1 MDWKKLVTK
10 NGLPDFVAEKGDEF
24 KKLHEL
30 FVDWNS
36 KINLSAIRDEEGIYI
51 KHFLDSVMSAKI
63 FDLSDK
69 KILDVGCGGGFPS
82 LPLGIIFPTA
92 NITGLDSVGK
102 KLKAV
107 QDMADK
113 MGINMKTI
121 NGRAE
126 ALGHES
132 EHREQYDVIVS
143 RAVAPWNTLLEITL
157 PFLKV
162 GGKMIAYQTPSIL
175 DDVFDNESVA
185 ERLGGMVMEVFEADF
200 EGLERR
206 FVVLKKFEKTPKK
219 FPRAVGM
226 PKHEPLKN

>member
-1 MDWKKLVTK
+1 MDWKKLAEAED
-10 NGLPDFVAEKGDEF
+10 LPDFVTDKSEKF
-24 KKLHEL
+24 KKLYEL

-36 KINLSAIRDEEGIYI
+36 KINLSAIRDETGIYT
-51 KHFLDSVMSAKI
+51 KHFLDSVMPAKI

-92 NITGLDSVGK
+92 QITGLDSVGK

-113 MGINMKTI
+113 MEINMTTI

-126 ALGHES
+126 TLGQDS
-132 EHREQYDVIVS
+132 AHREQYDVIVC

-175 DDVFDNESVA
+175 DDVWANESIA
-185 ERLGGMVMEVFEADF
+185 ERLGGMILEVFEADF
-200 EGLERR
+200 LGMERR
-206 FVVLKKFEKTPKK
+206 FVVLKKFEQTAKK

-226 PKHEPLKN
+226 PKHEPLKS